1 MSGITSLSLAPNE
14 TGEMMRPRVAA
25 YVPARIVREAKET
38 LEGFQTVATYSAST
52 YFAIQATHYRNC
64 VGVEDPDWV
73 ERIGRRVVGELC
85 YYALI
90 VVSLV
95 EAAARLIS
103 IPFCLV
109 TLPLIYYFNSW
120 NDCVS
125 ESKLRVRYSLVGAL
139 LSISNAASCAIALLR
154 NPPERTLR
162 YENLFPPTS
171 ASWDFFVHD
180 VFRSSVERN
189 QVDYGTAYPRLQ
201 RDEYF
206 TEYRPPE
213 RDEWK
218 AAPPTNN
225 SGL

>member
-1 MSGITSLSLAPNE
+1 MTFNSSNAVAPGNALYVPV
-14 TGEMMRPRVAA
+14 RP
-25 YVPARIVREAKET
+25 YVPARIVEAAKYT
-38 LEGFQTVATYSAST
+38 LEGFETVAGYSAST

-95 EAAARLIS
+95 EAAARLILF

-125 ESKLRVRYSLVGAL
+125 ESKLLVRYSLVGAL

-171 ASWDFFVHD
+171 ASWDFFVHH
-180 VFRSSVERN
+180 VFRSSAEQNR
-189 QVDYGTAYPRLQ
+189 VDYGAVYPRAQ
-201 RDEYF
+201 RDEYSG
-206 TEYRPPE
+206 EYRSQE

-218 AAPPTNN
+218 KNPPTNN